1 VTVPVDLRRK
11 EAMAAVMWHVTM
23 SLDGFIAGPDDAM
36 EWVFDYFSEDSG
48 ETAGEVLE
56 TTGAIIMGRRTYE
69 VEDRYRGGIYGGA
82 WSGPYFVLTH
92 ERPEV
97 VPDWMTGTFINE
109 NIEAA
114 VARAAEAAG
123 DKNVG
128 ILGAN
133 LAKQC
138 LERGLLDEIVI
149 HLAPV
154 LLGDGV
160 RLFAAPG
167 GLRVPLEP
175 TKVARTGALT
185 DLRFRV
191 SNGRPTEA
199 VAT

>member
-1 VTVPVDLRRK
+1 
-11 EAMAAVMWHVTM
+11 MAAVVWHITM

-36 EWVFDYFSEDSG
+36 EWVFDYFSEESN
-48 ETAGEVLE
+48 ETAGEVIE

-69 VEDRYRGGIYGGA
+69 VEDRYRQGIYGGA

-92 ERPEV
+92 DPPAE
-97 VPDWMTGTFINE
+97 VPDWMTGTFIDE
-109 NIEAA
+109 DIEAA
-114 VARAAEAAG
+114 VARAREAAG
-123 DKNVG
+123 GKDVG

-167 GLRVPLEP
+167 GQPVRLEP
-175 TKVARTGALT
+175 THMGRTGPLT

-191 SNGRPTEA
+191 SRSSEPSDAKDTP
-199 VAT
+199 

>member
-1 VTVPVDLRRK
+1 
-11 EAMAAVMWHVTM
+11 MAAVVWHITM
-23 SLDGFIAGPDDAM
+23 SLDGFIAGPDSAM
-36 EWVFDYFSEDSG
+36 EWVFDYFSEESN
-48 ETAGEVLE
+48 ETAVDVME
-56 TTGAIIMGRRTYE
+56 TTGAILMGRNTYE
-69 VEDRYRGGIYGGA
+69 VEDRYRSGIYGGA

-92 ERPEV
+92 EPPAEVPE
-97 VPDWMTGTFINE
+97 WMTGTFVDE
-109 NIEAA
+109 DIETA
-114 VARAAEAAG
+114 VARAAEAADG
-123 DKNVG
+123 KNVG

-167 GLRVPLEP
+167 GEVVRLEP
-175 TKVARTGALT
+175 TEVKRTGPLT

-191 SNGRPTEA
+191 SRSDA
-199 VAT
+199 